1 MMHKESQMKQLKI
14 TDFDNV
20 ESSQVVQEDFE
31 NLFNIYKDKRGN
43 YIYNLNKSLYFDT
56 KNANL
61 PEMTIQHDM
70 YWPLASYKLYQT
82 THLAW
87 LLMKVNDVSTKD
99 LFKKLRAGSTIK
111 YIKPNFIAEI
121 LGAMMDE

>member
-1 MMHKESQMKQLKI
+1 MKQLKI

-61 PEMTIQHDM
+61 PEMTI
-70 YWPLASYKLYQT
+70 
-82 THLAW
+82 
-87 LLMKVNDVSTKD
+87 
-99 LFKKLRAGSTIK
+99 
-111 YIKPNFIAEI
+111 
-121 LGAMMDE
+121 